1 MLNAVPLSRENHS
14 GTDILAKVRELIPD
28 MRSRAP
34 MTERL
39 RRMHP
44 QSLADLTTAG
54 VFQLGMPTDVGGAQ
68 ASEDI
73 IAEVLAEIARGC
85 PSTSWICTIMLAVNV
100 IPALLCDDA
109 AEEIYATPDLRMT
122 GTIAPTGQAIPV
134 EGGYRITG
142 RWVWNTGGVHGNWFA
157 PVCLAPTAAGTERL
171 MVVLPTRQIHIR
183 DTWHA
188 AGMAGT
194 ATNTAI
200 VDDVFVP
207 SSRTILVNDLA
218 EGNYPARRYSTD
230 PYYNRPWVMFINAV
244 SAPTLLGT
252 ARGAMDSFMAA
263 LPGRSAITYTSWSRA
278 ADAPVIHHQLAK
290 ARLALESAE
299 MFTGR
304 LTQLYRDASLVEPS
318 IMHRVQARAWLGHV
332 AALARSCVNQLFEA
346 GGTSQ
351 VLLTSD
357 LQRYFRDVNVLH
369 QHAAIQPTTSN
380 ELYGRV
386 LAGLDPN
393 AEPL

>member
-1 MLNAVPLSRENHS
+1 
-14 GTDILAKVRELIPD
+14 
-28 MRSRAP
+28 
-34 MTERL
+34 
-39 RRMHP
+39 MHP